1 MANFWESPTLKR
13 GEHQKHSIHFWEF
26 ITEMKVDILK
36 RYCLLSLLALVS
48 CLVCAS
54 QVWAQGATEANQSG
68 PFSVAVLDFDRSQ
81 SSGAS
86 SDATRAIPNILT
98 TELANSDRFTVV
110 EREQLKAVMQ
120 EQNFGTSGRV
130 SAETAARIGQIL
142 GVEYLVMGN
151 ITELNIERGKSRSGS
166 FLGISTSHKDPD
178 RAKVSIELKVVDS
191 ESARIV
197 ATASCRRSFDIGKG
211 SDSTNIGIIRNTHT
225 DNGTS
230 DSAMANLYYAIAK
243 DLADQLNTARFKTL
257 PPKVKYN
264 GFVAHVE
271 GDKAYINLGSKQGI
285 TQKLVFNV
293 RRDEQ
298 KGTIKFKRTIGEIP
312 VINVDEEASE
322 CQIIKMEGPDK
333 IKTGDLVESK
343 F

>member
-1 MANFWESPTLKR
+1 
-13 GEHQKHSIHFWEF
+13 
-26 ITEMKVDILK
+26 
-36 RYCLLSLLALVS
+36 
-48 CLVCAS
+48 
-54 QVWAQGATEANQSG
+54 
-68 PFSVAVLDFDRSQ
+68 
-81 SSGAS
+81 
-86 SDATRAIPNILT
+86 
-98 TELANSDRFTVV
+98 
-110 EREQLKAVMQ
+110 
-120 EQNFGTSGRV
+120 
-130 SAETAARIGQIL
+130 
-142 GVEYLVMGN
+142 
-151 ITELNIERGKSRSGS
+151 
-166 FLGISTSHKDPD
+166 
-178 RAKVSIELKVVDS
+178 
-191 ESARIV
+191 
-197 ATASCRRSFDIGKG
+197 
-211 SDSTNIGIIRNTHT
+211 
-225 DNGTS
+225 
-230 DSAMANLYYAIAK
+230 MANLYYAIAQ

-298 KGTIKFKRTIGEIP
+298 KGTIKFKRTIGEIQ